1 MKTLPPSWLP
11 LLAAAAGDV
20 FDLADALGT
29 NVLTVERWAS
39 GAAKPRRASLLVI
52 HAFCVAHRVAM
63 PAFEPIAPILPEIQA
78 HGGLK
83 RVARLLGVPYCRV
96 VAVARDRERAQW
108 VLAALANR
116 TSDAARAESSQGI

>member
-1 MKTLPPSWLP
+1 MKTIPAPWQP
-11 LLAAAAGDV
+11 LFRAVGGDA

-29 NVLTVERWAS
+29 NVLTVMRWAH
-39 GAAKPRRASLLVI
+39 GAARPRRASLALI
-52 HAFCVAHRVAM
+52 HAFCIAHRIKA
-63 PAFEPIAPILPEIQA
+63 PTFEPITPILPEIQA

-108 VLAALANR
+108 VLAALAKR
-116 TSDAARAESSQGI
+116 TSDARSE